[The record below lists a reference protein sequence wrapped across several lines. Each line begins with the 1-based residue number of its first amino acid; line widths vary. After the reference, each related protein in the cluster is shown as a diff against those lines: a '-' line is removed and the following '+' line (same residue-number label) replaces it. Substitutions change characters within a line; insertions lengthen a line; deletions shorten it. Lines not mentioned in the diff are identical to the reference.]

1 LVVQGPDAFDRWIG
15 ALEARQLADLTFA
28 EVRRGLQALSSLY
41 VERRGR
47 LATGAALE
55 GAGKR
60 AAFALYYGPLHF
72 LLVRDVVRALG
83 PAANPAARIL
93 DLGCGTGVA
102 GAAWALEH
110 GGRASVEAVDQSGW
124 ALAEARWTLAQLG
137 LRGRALRADLRRAAL
152 PSGPAGVV
160 MAFTANELTDED
172 RAGLWSRL
180 RSAAERGT
188 CVLILEPLARGV
200 APWWEGWRREALEA
214 GGRADEWR
222 FPATGLPEPVIKLA
236 RAAGLDP
243 RERTARSLLLGGRQ
257 FS

>member
-1 LVVQGPDAFDRWIG
+1 VLVDPVEGW
-15 ALEARQLADLTFA
+15 LEALARRHLAELTFA

-47 LATGAALE
+47 LATGAALD

-83 PAANPAARIL
+83 PAASPASRIL

-110 GGRASVEAVDQSGW
+110 GGRAVVDGVDQSGW
-124 ALAEARWTLAQLG
+124 AVAEARWTLAQLG
-137 LRGRALRADLRRAAL
+137 LRGGARRGDLARAD
-152 PSGPAGVV
+152 PPAGRSAVV
-160 MAFTANELTDED
+160 MAFTANELADGD
-172 RAGLWSRL
+172 RGQLWTRL
-180 RSAAERGT
+180 RAAAARGT
-188 CVLILEPLARGV
+188 RVLILEPLARRI
-200 APWWEGWRREALEA
+200 APWWDDWRGDALTA

-222 FPATGLPEPVIKLA
+222 FPGALPEAVAKLA

-243 RERTARSLLLGGRQ
+243 RERTARSLFLGGPIP
-257 FS
+257 S